1 MYNNRGTRAKDSRSF
16 QGSALCIFL
25 TAVLFNLPLIIVF
38 CPRVYEDRPMIRITR
53 GADYSSPL
61 HPSLT
66 SLGIPLSPL
75 NAHVSVRSKK
85 ERNEKKRNPFSNRF
99 FISFG
104 FLMFNFSLFYFSFFF
119 IFFFSFSE
127 ILSLNYEDLV
137 LIFFFDNG
145 VGQLKEIRI
154 VFTSR
159 ARRERERERRAKGR
173 RKSATGSAAG
183 LVLDEKPA
191 E

>member
-1 MYNNRGTRAKDSRSF
+1 MSKKRVVSEWLVVEDRRDLRLTLDQMQRQSRERAVYNNRGTRAKDSRSF

-104 FLMFNFSLFYFSFFF
+104 FLMFNF
-119 IFFFSFSE
+119 
-127 ILSLNYEDLV
+127 
-137 LIFFFDNG
+137 
-145 VGQLKEIRI
+145 
-154 VFTSR
+154 
-159 ARRERERERRAKGR
+159 
-173 RKSATGSAAG
+173 
-183 LVLDEKPA
+183 
-191 E
+191 